1 MDTKNQLTC
10 FLLSVV
16 IGFSGGVLYELFA
29 FIRLTL
35 GCERGKRKGIGVALD
50 ILFGGTFAI
59 WACYA
64 SFLFRFPSFR
74 VYMSVGWL
82 FGGILYVK
90 TLRRMVAFLERM
102 CYNILVTMVRKA
114 KGKDKSLQRRED
126 LRI

>member
-16 IGFSGGVLYELFA
+16 IGFVGGILYENFS
-29 FIRLTL
+29 FIRLII
-35 GCERGKRKGIGVALD
+35 GAERGKRKGIGVTLD

-64 SFLFRFPSFR
+64 SVLFHFPSFR
-74 VYMSVGWL
+74 VYISVGWL
-82 FGGILYVK
+82 FGGIIYAK